1 MKGFIEVH
9 CNKLPRLINIDR
21 ISGVQD
27 NVYFRNHHECGI
39 FLNDSALCEDESM
52 DCRTPDESD
61 DEVKKVIE
69 EATE

>member
-9 CNKLPRLINIDR
+9 HNKNPMLINIDR

-27 NVYFRNHHECGI
+27 NVYARNRHECSI

-52 DCRTPDESD
+52 DCITLDESY
-61 DEVKKVIE
+61 DEVVRKIE
-69 EATE
+69 EATK

>member
-9 CNKLPRLINIDR
+9 CEKNPMLINIDR

-27 NVYFRNHHECGI
+27 NVYFNNHHECSI

-52 DCRTPDESD
+52 DCIIPEEPY
-61 DEVKKVIE
+61 DEVKRMIE
-69 EATE
+69 EATK

>member
-9 CNKLPRLINIDR
+9 CNKLPMLINIVR

-27 NVYFRNHHECGI
+27 NVYARNHHECSI

-52 DCRTPDESD
+52 DCIIPDESY
-61 DEVKKVIE
+61 DEIKRRIE
-69 EATE
+69 EAMK

>member
-9 CNKLPRLINIDR
+9 CNKLPMLINIDR

-27 NVYFRNHHECGI
+27 NVYCRNHHECSI

-52 DCRTPDESD
+52 DCIIPEEPY
-61 DEVKKVIE
+61 DEVKRMIE
-69 EATE
+69 AAMK